1 MRFLFPLFFLLAAL
15 PVAAQHDHAVMHGR
29 DAADTSASASPSLSS
44 DETEGL
50 LMGRGMGM
58 AKAAELNGYPG
69 PMHVLELED
78 ALALTP
84 EQRSEAERLMRE
96 VKAEARGLGEQIVA
110 HERALDEAFAQGRA
124 TPALVDAATAEV
136 GALRGRLRAAHLKA
150 HLAMRAALT
159 AEQSARYSAL
169 RGYTDSE

>member
-1 MRFLFPLFFLLAAL
+1 
-15 PVAAQHDHAVMHGR
+15 
-29 DAADTSASASPSLSS
+29 
-44 DETEGL
+44 
-50 LMGRGMGM
+50 
-58 AKAAELNGYPG
+58 
-69 PMHVLELED
+69 MHVLELED

-84 EQRSEAERLMRE
+84 EQREKAERLMRE
-96 VKAEARGLGEQIVA
+96 VQTEARALGEQIVG